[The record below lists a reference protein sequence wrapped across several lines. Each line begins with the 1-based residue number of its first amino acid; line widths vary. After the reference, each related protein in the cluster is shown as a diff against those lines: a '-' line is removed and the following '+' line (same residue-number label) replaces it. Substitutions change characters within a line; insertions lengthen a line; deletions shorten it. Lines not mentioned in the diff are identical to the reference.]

1 MDKVDLAL
9 REIADLRVQARE
21 DFQFITLG
29 MKDLATAM
37 REMASRMDQMENRMT
52 RQEERF
58 DRMLLAVQA
67 AVEGARAARPSMEDF
82 SKLEARVDALETP
95 PAA

>member
-1 MDKVDLAL
+1 MDKLDLAL

-29 MKDLATAM
+29 MKDLATGM
-37 REMASRMDQMENRMT
+37 REMATRVDQMESRML

-67 AVEGARAARPSMEDF
+67 AVEGARAGRPSMDDF
-82 SKLEARVDALETP
+82 SQLEARVEALENP